1 VQQRGE
7 ERPVGRREPDP
18 LPVQL
23 ALKYCDLVAQR
34 QDLDDLPRSL
44 SCWPVQRVR
53 ARDGRARTALVYEL
67 GHGQLHASLAHSRST
82 CPGTTHPWALQ
93 RAAGAAKIGSP
104 GAG

>member
-1 VQQRGE
+1 MQQRGE

-44 SCWPVQRVR
+44 IESK
-53 ARDGRARTALVYEL
+53 
-67 GHGQLHASLAHSRST
+67 RSIANAFVT
-82 CPGTTHPWALQ
+82 P
-93 RAAGAAKIGSP
+93 K
-104 GAG
+104 